1 MTLTAML
8 GINVRLDSVS
18 LMSVRIIQI
27 VLGLTR
33 PAMLTMITASTVAA
47 VTVPATQMDAVK
59 VTSILKVRN

>member
-33 PAMLTMITASTVAA
+33 PAMLTMITAFTVVA
-47 VTVPATQMDAVK
+47 VTVPATQMDVVK